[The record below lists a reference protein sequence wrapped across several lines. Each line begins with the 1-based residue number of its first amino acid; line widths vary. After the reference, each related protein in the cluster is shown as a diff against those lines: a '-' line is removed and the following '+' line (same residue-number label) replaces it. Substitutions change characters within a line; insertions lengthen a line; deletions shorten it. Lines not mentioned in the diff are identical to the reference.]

1 MIEEEEE
8 MKRLFSLILAVV
20 LVLSVACAAAAEGV
34 TFTTQYFTLQLPDNW
49 ETDYED
55 LQKEDD
61 EEDLGYFYDTAE
73 IGLVGAA
80 FLVYYEQLKDISL
93 FNENEET
100 IQEYIDAITEELEEY
115 KPQYLETVTAVPDAG
130 MKAIPIVLFK
140 VADDEGDFIYADT
153 ITNGYSIQFEFYV
166 TDAEGEKMYPITDEY
181 IELIKTILAT
191 LKPAA

>member
-1 MIEEEEE
+1 
-8 MKRLFSLILAVV
+8 MKRLFSLILAAV

-49 ETDYED
+49 ETNFED

-73 IGLVGAA
+73 IGLAGAA

-115 KPQYLETVTAVPDAG
+115 KPKYLETVTAVPDPG

-140 VADDEGDFIYADT
+140 VTDDEGDFIYADT

-166 TDAEGEKMYPITDEY
+166 TDAEGEKMYPLTDEHL
-181 IELIKTILAT
+181 ELIRTILAT